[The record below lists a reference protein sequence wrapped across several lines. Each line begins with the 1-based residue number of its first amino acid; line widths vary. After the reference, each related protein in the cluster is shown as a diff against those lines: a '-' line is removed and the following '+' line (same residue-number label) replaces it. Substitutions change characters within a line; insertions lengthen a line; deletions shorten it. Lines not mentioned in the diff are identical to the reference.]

1 MIKIITMTTI
11 IITMTII
18 IIMMIII
25 ITTIMTIVLK
35 AIFPRWYSSLSLTRF
50 PRLDLFHRVQVLGDQ
65 TEVPL
70 MQGVSQSVTAGR

>member
-11 IITMTII
+11 IITMTI

-35 AIFPRWYSSLSLTRF
+35 AFFPRWYSSLSLTRF

>member
-11 IITMTII
+11 IITMTI

-35 AIFPRWYSSLSLTRF
+35 ATIPRWYSSLSLTRF
-50 PRLDLFHRVQVLGDQ
+50 PRLDLFHLVQVLGDQ
-65 TEVPL
+65 TEVLL